1 MRVFVVSVLS
11 AAAIFLPS
19 FATAD
24 PVQAAAQPTAASTAT
39 PAPTAVQAPAAPSQT
54 ATETGPESV
63 VVNAEKVDLDQI
75 VCKEKPPE
83 IGSRLGGG
91 RECHTQRQWNQRMR
105 ESQDITRHQEQ
116 TGFIGR

>member
-1 MRVFVVSVLS
+1 M
-11 AAAIFLPS
+11 
-19 FATAD
+19 
-24 PVQAAAQPTAASTAT
+24 
-39 PAPTAVQAPAAPSQT
+39 
-54 ATETGPESV
+54 